1 MPEILPNV
9 HQIIVNYGGRPLR
22 PYLLIGP
29 AASLLIDAGDTTT
42 AEKDLLPYFQSIG
55 FDPARLTY
63 VLITH
68 PDIDHSA
75 GLAAVKKL
83 CPNAKLIC
91 GTADRY
97 EVESP
102 LGLVD
107 SRARYHWKLHHEG
120 PDGKD
125 RDAMLAKSGE
135 FTPVDFTCA
144 GGELL
149 RLGPGD
155 GPLDT
160 VEILHLPGHSH
171 GHLGVFIPAHNT
183 AIIGDA
189 VHDRCALLFDGNP
202 ALPVTYMYIDEY
214 ISTIAR
220 LKAMKLERIHSAHWR
235 DCTTPEE
242 VTAWLDLSRDY
253 AISAE
258 KTILELVRQSPAG
271 VTLHELLQQ
280 IKPVLGTW
288 PVHRDSLARFFVA
301 GHLEHLQRLGLMT
314 MTDEPPVRWIAR

>member
-9 HQIIVNYGGRPLR
+9 HQIVVNYGGRPLR
-22 PYLLIGP
+22 LYLLIGP
-29 AASLLIDAGDTTT
+29 TASLLIDAGDTTT
-42 AEKDLLPYFQSIG
+42 AQKDILPYFKSIN
-55 FDPARLTY
+55 FDPASLTY

-75 GLAAVKKL
+75 GLAAIKKL
-83 CPNAKLIC
+83 CPNAKLTC

-107 SRARYHWKLHHEG
+107 SRARVHWQLHHEG

-125 RDAMLAKSGE
+125 RDAMLAKSGS
-135 FTPVDFTCA
+135 FTPVDFTFT

-189 VHDRCALLFDGNP
+189 VHDRCAFLFDGNP

-214 ISTIAR
+214 LGTIAR
-220 LKAMKLERIHSAHWR
+220 LKAMKLDRIHSAHWR
-235 DCTTPEE
+235 DCTTPDEAA
-242 VTAWLDLSRDY
+242 AWLDLSRDY
-253 AISAE
+253 ALACE
-258 KTILELVRQSPAG
+258 RTLLDLVRAHTAG
-271 VTLHELLQQ
+271 ITLHDILAQVR
-280 IKPVLGTW
+280 PTFGTW
-288 PVHRDSLARFFVA
+288 PPHRDGLARFFIA
-301 GHLEHLQRLGLMT
+301 GHLEHLVSLGQLT
-314 MTDEPPVRWIAR
+314 TTGEPPIRFLPR